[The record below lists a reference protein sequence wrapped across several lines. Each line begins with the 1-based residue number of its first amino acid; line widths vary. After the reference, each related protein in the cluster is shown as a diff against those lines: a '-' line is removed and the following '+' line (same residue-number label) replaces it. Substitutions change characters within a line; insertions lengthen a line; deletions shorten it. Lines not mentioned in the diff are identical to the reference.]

1 MAGKQI
7 VLARSALKL
16 FVKSLEHGCLFN
28 ICSFGSK
35 HKFMFPGCS
44 VPYNDTEVKKA
55 LSEIDKF
62 DADMGGTEIYNPML
76 EIFKLQADRVN
87 SKIQTLIYLLTD
99 GEVSNTEAV
108 LNLVKA
114 NCTSYKSR
122 VKLNTF
128 GIGSGADEQ
137 LVRGCAVA
145 GCGNFSFIHQPEQ
158 IERKVIEQLSKSQ
171 IDYLE
176 VREAVILDEDDQILT

>member
-1 MAGKQI
+1 
-7 VLARSALKL
+7 
-16 FVKSLEHGCLFN
+16 
-28 ICSFGSK
+28 
-35 HKFMFPGCS
+35 MFPGCS

-128 GIGSGADEQ
+128 GIGSGADE
-137 LVRGCAVA
+137 
-145 GCGNFSFIHQPEQ
+145 
-158 IERKVIEQLSKSQ
+158 
-171 IDYLE
+171 
-176 VREAVILDEDDQILT
+176 